1 MRIFFILAVYVLKCS
16 CLRYTIKAYSM
27 NTYQNYSMDDIIF
40 ENRNKAYGA
49 FQLRQQTDRN
59 TTYGLLLTASAFT
72 VLVLLALFMPHHNS
86 LKPPV
91 IVEAT
96 PTDIFVEVPEPVL
109 PKTVSPPKSITPPP
123 PSMAF
128 STIETTT
135 VSTPAEVTPP
145 KQTDLASSTAA
156 ISTTTELNNNT
167 LTASL
172 NTSTSSSG
180 SSSSIAAEI
189 PVKPKIEKWVE
200 VMPSFIGGNEAL
212 VKYLKKHIFMD
223 SRDIEMGVGGKVIVQ
238 FYIDLDGSVRDAKV
252 IRDNAGGKCAERA
265 LAAVNNMPKWNPGKQ
280 GDKAVRVYHI
290 LPITFQV
297 N

>member
-1 MRIFFILAVYVLKCS
+1 M
-16 CLRYTIKAYSM
+16 RYTIKAYSM

-40 ENRNKAYGA
+40 ENRNRAYGA
-49 FQLRQQTDRN
+49 FQLRQQTDKN

-72 VLVLLALFMPHHNS
+72 LLVLLALFMPHHNS

-91 IVEAT
+91 IIEAAT
-96 PTDIFVEVPEPVL
+96 TDIFVEVPEPVL
-109 PKTVSPPKSITPPP
+109 PKTMSPPKSIAPPP
-123 PSMAF
+123 TSTAF
-128 STIETTT
+128 TTIETTT
-135 VSTPAEVTPP
+135 VTTPVDVAPP

-156 ISTTTELNNNT
+156 ISTTTEVNNST

-172 NTSTSSSG
+172 NTTTSSG
-180 SSSSIAAEI
+180 SSSSIAAET

-200 VMPSFIGGNEAL
+200 VMPGFVGGNEAL
-212 VKYLKKHIFMD
+212 MKYLKKHISMD

-252 IRDNAGGKCAERA
+252 VKDNAGGECAKRA
-265 LAAVNNMPKWNPGKQ
+265 LTAVNNMPKWNPGKQ

>member
-1 MRIFFILAVYVLKCS
+1 
-16 CLRYTIKAYSM
+16 M

-49 FQLRQQTDRN
+49 FQLRQQTDKN
-59 TTYGLLLTASAFT
+59 TTYGLLLTASSFT
-72 VLVLLALFMPHHNS
+72 LLVLLALFMPQHNS

-109 PKTVSPPKSITPPP
+109 PKTVSQPKSIAPPP
-123 PSMAF
+123 TSTAF
-128 STIETTT
+128 TTIETTT
-135 VSTPAEVTPP
+135 VTTPVDVAPP
-145 KQTDLASSTAA
+145 KQIDLASSTAA
-156 ISTTTELNNNT
+156 ISTTTEVNNST
-167 LTASL
+167 LIASL
-172 NTSTSSSG
+172 NTTTSSG

-200 VMPSFIGGNEAL
+200 VMPGFVGGNEAL
-212 VKYLKKHIFMD
+212 MKYLKKHISMD

-252 IRDNAGGKCAERA
+252 IKDNAGGKCAERA